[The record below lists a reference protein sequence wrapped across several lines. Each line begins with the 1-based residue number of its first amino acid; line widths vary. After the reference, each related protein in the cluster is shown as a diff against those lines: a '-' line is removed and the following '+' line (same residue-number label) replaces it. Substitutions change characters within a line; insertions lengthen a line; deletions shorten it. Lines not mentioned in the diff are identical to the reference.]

1 MISLKNQQFKSV
13 YENGK
18 AFGNR
23 LLVMYVL
30 KNDEDYNRIG
40 ISVSKKVGNSVVRHR
55 IKRLIKESLRLGG
68 NLFNNGLDI
77 VVIAKREAYGKDFWK
92 IDSAVKHLAEK
103 HKILVNKSGE
113 G

>member
-1 MISLKNQQFKSV
+1 MISLKNQQFRSV
-13 YENGK
+13 YSNGK
-18 AFGNR
+18 SFGNR

-30 KNDEDYNRIG
+30 KNDEAYNRIG

-77 VVIAKREAYGKDFWK
+77 VVIAKREAYGKDFAK
-92 IDSAVKHLAEK
+92 IDSAVRHLAGK
-103 HKILVNKSGE
+103 HNILIKDVGE